1 MRRKAP
7 WLSGAAKP
15 SPASTALA
23 VAAFAIAGALPTA
36 AGGAEAPAQ
45 PVESPALASSE
56 PVALDPAVLREVLRA
71 IDVGEVA
78 EESLASAFW
87 RWLEGRLADQGIVT
101 GWLEALRRMP
111 NNAIEWFSRLAI
123 AAMIGIVA
131 WIAFNELR
139 QRHNG
144 FGNRRRR
151 AGGPAAPPA
160 MRLDWASVA
169 ALPAAERPGAALRLA
184 LSVLAS
190 QGERWVPA
198 ATHREVFVHARRA
211 RSAPWRRPL
220 ARLAVLAERARY
232 GTWQPS
238 GEEGDAAVALGR
250 AVAQAA
256 EAP

>member
-7 WLSGAAKP
+7 RLTGTAKRP
-15 SPASTALA
+15 FASTA
-23 VAAFAIAGALPTA
+23 VAAAALAIAGALPA
-36 AGGAEAPAQ
+36 AGDAELPAQ
-45 PVESPALASSE
+45 PAALASSQA
-56 PVALDPAVLREVLRA
+56 VALDPAVLREVLRT
-71 IDVGEVA
+71 IDAGDVA
-78 EESLASAFW
+78 DESFGSAFW
-87 RWLEGRLADQGIVT
+87 RWLQERLADQGIVA

-111 NNAIEWFSRLAI
+111 NSALEWFSRLAV

-139 QRHNG
+139 QRHGG
-144 FGNRRRR
+144 FGNRRCRS
-151 AGGPAAPPA
+151 GPPAASTA
-160 MRLDWASVA
+160 MRSDWASVA
-169 ALPAAERPGAALRLA
+169 ALPPAERPGAALRLA
-184 LSVLAS
+184 LAVLAS

-198 ATHREVFVHARRA
+198 ATPRELFVHARRT

-238 GEEGDAAVALGR
+238 GEQGDAAVALGR

-256 EAP
+256 KAP